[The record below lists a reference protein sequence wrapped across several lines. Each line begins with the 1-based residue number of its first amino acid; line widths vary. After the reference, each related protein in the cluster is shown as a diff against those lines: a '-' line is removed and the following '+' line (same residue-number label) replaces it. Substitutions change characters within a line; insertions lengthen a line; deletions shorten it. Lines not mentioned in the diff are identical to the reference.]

1 MIDQEKL
8 AGIKTLMR
16 GNESP
21 KDPLTGLSAKELR
34 RLRSEIDKLLPSAK
48 VSDLNLEEELVEQY
62 QKIKDLMDEVT
73 ESPDV
78 GASQKAQV
86 GNSVVGT
93 LGQLVKLPEDLRR
106 QETFKIMEGVLIEAI
121 KRLPA
126 AVKDE
131 FFTEYARLAKRAGL
145 T

>member
-8 AGIKTLMR
+8 AGIKTLLR
-16 GNESP
+16 GKESP
-21 KDPLTGLSAKELR
+21 KDPLEGLTPKELR
-34 RLRSEIDKLLPSAK
+34 RLRGEIDKLLPSR

-73 ESPDV
+73 ESPEV

-93 LGQLVKLPEDLRR
+93 LGQLVKLQEDLRR

>member
-16 GNESP
+16 GNESS
-21 KDPLTGLSAKELR
+21 KDPLAGLSAKELR
-34 RLRSEIDKLLPSAK
+34 RLRSEIDKLLPSTK

-73 ESPDV
+73 ESADV

-93 LGQLVKLPEDLRR
+93 LGQLVKLQEDLRR

>member
-1 MIDQEKL
+1 MIDQETL

-21 KDPLTGLSAKELR
+21 KDPLAGLSAKELR

-93 LGQLVKLPEDLRR
+93 LGQLVKLQEDLRR

>member
-8 AGIKTLMR
+8 AGIKVLMR
-16 GNESP
+16 GKESP
-21 KDPLTGLSAKELR
+21 KDPLEGLTPKELR
-34 RLRSEIDKLLPSAK
+34 RLRGEIDKLLPSR

-73 ESPDV
+73 ESPEV

-93 LGQLVKLPEDLRR
+93 LGQLVKLQEDLRR

>member
-1 MIDQEKL
+1 MLDQEKL
-8 AGIKTLMR
+8 AGIKVLMR
-16 GNESP
+16 GKESP
-21 KDPLTGLSAKELR
+21 KDPLEGLTPKELR
-34 RLRSEIDKLLPSAK
+34 RLRGEIDKLLPSR

-93 LGQLVKLPEDLRR
+93 LGQLVKLQEDLRR

>member
-1 MIDQEKL
+1 M
-8 AGIKTLMR
+8 
-16 GNESP
+16 
-21 KDPLTGLSAKELR
+21 
-34 RLRSEIDKLLPSAK
+34 
-48 VSDLNLEEELVEQY
+48 
-62 QKIKDLMDEVT
+62 
-73 ESPDV
+73 
-78 GASQKAQV
+78 

-93 LGQLVKLPEDLRR
+93 LGQLVKLQEDLRR

-145 T
+145 A

>member
-16 GNESP
+16 GKESP
-21 KDPLTGLSAKELR
+21 KDPLEGMTPKELR
-34 RLRSEIDKLLPSAK
+34 RLRGEIDKLLPTTR

-93 LGQLVKLPEDLRR
+93 LGQLVKLQEDLRR

>member
-8 AGIKTLMR
+8 AGIKTLIR
-16 GNESP
+16 GSEP
-21 KDPLTGLSAKELR
+21 LKDPLKGMNAKDLR
-34 RLRSEIDKLLPSAK
+34 RLRSEIDKLLPSNK

-62 QKIKDLMDEVT
+62 QKIKDLMDEVS
-73 ESPDV
+73 ESADV

-86 GNSVVGT
+86 ANSVVGT
-93 LGQLVKLPEDLRR
+93 LGQLVKMQEDLRR
-106 QETFKIMEGVLIEAI
+106 QETFKVMEGVLIEAI

-131 FFTEYARLAKRAGL
+131 FFTEYVRLAKRAGL
-145 T
+145 V

>member
-16 GNESP
+16 GKESP
-21 KDPLTGLSAKELR
+21 KDPLEGLTPKELR
-34 RLRSEIDKLLPSAK
+34 RLRGEIDKLLPSR

-93 LGQLVKLPEDLRR
+93 LGQLVKLQEDLRR

>member
-8 AGIKTLMR
+8 AGIKVLMR
-16 GNESP
+16 GKESP
-21 KDPLTGLSAKELR
+21 KDPLEGLTPKELR
-34 RLRSEIDKLLPSAK
+34 RLRGEIDKLLPSR

-93 LGQLVKLPEDLRR
+93 LGQLVKLQEDLRR

>member
-8 AGIKTLMR
+8 AGIKTLIR
-16 GNESP
+16 GSEPP
-21 KDPLTGLSAKELR
+21 KDPLKGMNAKDLR
-34 RLRSEIDKLLPSAK
+34 RLRSEIDKLLPSNK

-62 QKIKDLMDEVT
+62 QKIKDLMDEVS
-73 ESPDV
+73 ESVDV

-86 GNSVVGT
+86 ANSVVGT
-93 LGQLVKLPEDLRR
+93 LGQLVKMQEDLRR
-106 QETFKIMEGVLIEAI
+106 QETFKVMEGVLIEAI

-131 FFTEYARLAKRAGL
+131 FFTEYVRLAKRAGL
-145 T
+145 V

>member
-16 GNESP
+16 GNEAP
-21 KDPLTGLSAKELR
+21 KDPLAGLSAKELR
-34 RLRSEIDKLLPSAK
+34 RLRGEIDKLLPSSK

-93 LGQLVKLPEDLRR
+93 LGQLVKLQEDLRR

>member
-8 AGIKTLMR
+8 AGIKTLIR
-16 GNESP
+16 GSEP
-21 KDPLTGLSAKELR
+21 LKDPLKGMNAKDLR
-34 RLRSEIDKLLPSAK
+34 RLRSEIDKLLPSNK

-62 QKIKDLMDEVT
+62 QKIKDLMDEVS
-73 ESPDV
+73 ESADV

-86 GNSVVGT
+86 ANSVVGT
-93 LGQLVKLPEDLRR
+93 LGQLVKMQEDLRR
-106 QETFKIMEGVLIEAI
+106 QETFKVMEGVLIEAI

-126 AVKDE
+126 VVKDE

-145 T
+145 A